1 MDYFDMPSK
10 SAIISRGAEATIER
24 IQAFGKDCIKKTRI
38 PKGYRH
44 SLLDE
49 KLRKERM
56 THEAKMLHAVKGMG
70 IHTPLVYALD
80 KNEMAIYMEYINA
93 PRMKHALLQ
102 KNKKGIHERLC
113 EQLGKQIALLHAHHI
128 VHGDLTTSNVLV
140 QGEKTNSPTL
150 TFIDFGLSTVSHKLE
165 DMAVDLVN
173 LKKTFSATHSTIP
186 NGWELIVQGYL
197 GNGGKEAVLKQLKEV
212 EARIRYA

>member
-1 MDYFDMPSK
+1 MSSK

-24 IQAFGKDCIKKTRI
+24 IKAFGKDCIKKARV

-44 SLLDE
+44 PLLDE

-56 THEAKMLHAVKGMG
+56 MHEAKMLHAVKGMG
-70 IHTPLVYALD
+70 IRTPLVYALD
-80 KNEMAIYMEYINA
+80 KNEMVIYMEYFDA
-93 PRMKHALLQ
+93 PRLKHVLLQ
-102 KNKKGIHERLC
+102 KDKKGMHELLC
-113 EQLGKQIALLHAHHI
+113 KEFGEQIALLHSHHI

-150 TFIDFGLSTVSHKLE
+150 IFIDFGLSTVSHKLE

-186 NGWELIVQGYL
+186 NGWDLIVQGYL
-197 GNGGKEAVLKQLKEV
+197 GNGGKEAVLKQMHEV